1 MVGTGR
7 FCCKSIR
14 IIIFTACLALVFLG
28 ALNDATKK
36 IEPSRKISVAVHRS
50 PQLPAEPA
58 PDCLPGWR
66 PDLPCLTQDQ
76 IDKASNEPIP
86 EPKGLVRI

>member
-1 MVGTGR
+1 MR
-7 FCCKSIR
+7 AIR

-50 PQLPAEPA
+50 PQLSAKPAL
-58 PDCLPGWR
+58 DCLPGWR
-66 PDLPCLTQDQ
+66 PDLPCLTQDE
-76 IDKASNEPIP
+76 IDKALNEQTPPIP

>member
-1 MVGTGR
+1 M
-7 FCCKSIR
+7 KAIR
-14 IIIFTACLALVFLG
+14 IVIFTACLAVVFLG

-36 IEPSRKISVAVHRS
+36 IEPSRKTPVAVHRS
-50 PQLPAEPA
+50 AAEPTK
-58 PDCLPGWR
+58 PLLDCLPGWR

-76 IDKASNEPIP
+76 IDKALNEQTPPIP